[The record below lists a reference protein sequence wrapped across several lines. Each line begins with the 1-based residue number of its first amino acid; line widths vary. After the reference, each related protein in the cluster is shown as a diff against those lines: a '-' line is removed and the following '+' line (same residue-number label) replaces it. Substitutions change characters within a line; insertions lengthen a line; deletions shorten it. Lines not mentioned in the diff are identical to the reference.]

1 MTTAVHPQV
10 TQGTLDLAMS
20 LLHDELEKMLCVAIS
35 LANKLQPKDLSDIQD
50 DEDLIAWR
58 LAQVLEDR
66 LSETAFEDSLRELL
80 HVKATKESQITFAKG
95 GAV

>member
-1 MTTAVHPQV
+1 MTTALHPQV

-20 LLHDELEKMLCVAIS
+20 LLHDELEKMLCVAIC
-35 LANKLQPKDLSDIQD
+35 LVNKLQPKNTSDIQD

-80 HVKATKESQITFAKG
+80 HVKSTKESQITFAKG
-95 GAV
+95 AAV